1 VENGRH
7 RTCDG
12 PVADATRAMRGKS
25 SAERN
30 PQVDRIVGSED
41 ESFDLFM
48 FRGRLMAEFL
58 QVMCI

>member
-1 VENGRH
+1 
-7 RTCDG
+7 
-12 PVADATRAMRGKS
+12 MRGKS

-41 ESFDLFM
+41 GSFDLFM